1 MNNIFKSIGGGN
13 EIGASCYY
21 LCCNN
26 LNFIFDA
33 GIRYESKRRYPSFS
47 ELLKL
52 PNLDNFNDING
63 IFISHGHYDHNGAL
77 PLLVS
82 KLNSNK
88 EIICSDYTKDFT
100 EVQLNI
106 LKKHAGIPGYSMYE
120 DILVDKAIGMLSTYP
135 LENKIKKNGYTF
147 TFYKAGHIPGA
158 VMTLLEIED
167 KKILYT
173 GDFSDMS
180 YPLVEKYSLP
190 KIEDLDLLVVN
201 STSVFKKDDSWKT
214 TWGSGESRVR
224 DLIKRIFLYNQLNI
238 EVNQVSNGVELAIL
252 INNELE
258 KTDFKRMGIT
268 IFVDDPI
275 LKMLEIIKRREGIEF
290 LNIKD
295 FNERENLKNNGI
307 YITLKKSIRLT
318 KVNKIQLNYS
328 LHESYEGIKE
338 LILKL
343 KPKKTLI
350 THYQEKD
357 NTTDILVKELKE
369 NGYENCEYVIN
380 EKEYNF

>member
-1 MNNIFKSIGGGN
+1 
-13 EIGASCYY
+13 
-21 LCCNN
+21 
-26 LNFIFDA
+26 
-33 GIRYESKRRYPSFS
+33 
-47 ELLKL
+47 
-52 PNLDNFNDING
+52 
-63 IFISHGHYDHNGAL
+63 
-77 PLLVS
+77 
-82 KLNSNK
+82 
-88 EIICSDYTKDFT
+88 
-100 EVQLNI
+100 
-106 LKKHAGIPGYSMYE
+106 
-120 DILVDKAIGMLSTYP
+120 
-135 LENKIKKNGYTF
+135 
-147 TFYKAGHIPGA
+147 
-158 VMTLLEIED
+158 MTLLEIED

-307 YITLKKSIRLT
+307 YITLKKSIILT